1 MNDQNVLIYKLPE
14 LYKILNELKIH
25 LDFNI
30 YSFSEK
36 ENLLKLKKNIN
47 ENYLILT
54 DSTNEIKGEKFQF
67 VSILRI
73 TFFNPVIN
81 FINYFG

>member
-14 LYKILNELKIH
+14 LYKILNELKIY

-36 ENLLKLKKNIN
+36 ENLPNLKK
-47 ENYLILT
+47 ILMK
-54 DSTNEIKGEKFQF
+54 I
-67 VSILRI
+67 I
-73 TFFNPVIN
+73 
-81 FINYFG
+81 